1 MVWRAF
7 HWAAVAILIL
17 GIPSADAAQPKRV
30 LLIHSF
36 GPEFAPYSYFSN
48 LFRTDLGQQLQ
59 GKVDF
64 YEVSV
69 ESARFA
75 ETENEGAFVQY
86 VLALFKDRPL
96 DLVVTI
102 GAPAVRFAQRY
113 RRDLF
118 PSTPMLV
125 TAVDQRRLDA
135 STLQA
140 NDAIVPV
147 RLDFPLSIENILQV
161 LPDTKHVAL
170 VIGDSPLEK
179 YWVNEISREL
189 EPFKNRLEFEWL
201 TALSFDAI
209 LRRAA
214 RLPPRSTIF
223 FVMYAVDVDGVPHE
237 ESRTLRD
244 LRAVANAPMF
254 GIFASQVGQ
263 GIVGGS
269 LIYPQ
274 DLSRRATDIAIRM
287 LGPDKPTGIK
297 APALEAGAPI
307 YDDRELRRWNIA
319 AARLPANNTLLFQTP
334 RLWDQYRWQV
344 LMTASVIA
352 VQAMLIWV
360 LLVERRRRTL
370 AESDARTRL
379 AQMARMDRTLA
390 VGALSASLAHELNQ
404 PLGAILSNT
413 ETAELMLDADRPNL
427 PAIKEIL
434 ADVHR
439 ADQRAADI
447 IKKLRDFLKGQE
459 IEYREVGL
467 SDVIDGVVQI
477 ASGEARQ
484 KGLEL
489 SYSNAPKELIVRAD
503 PVHLQQ
509 VLLNLLMNA
518 MDAVSTRPLGERK
531 VRLNV
536 AQVGESEVEVSVRD
550 TGPGIPRDELEAAF
564 DILFTTKQQGTGLG
578 LFIARSI
585 IETYGGKIWAENAPD
600 GGAVF
605 RFLLPLSPAQP
616 A

>member
-1 MVWRAF
+1 
-7 HWAAVAILIL
+7 
-17 GIPSADAAQPKRV
+17 
-30 LLIHSF
+30 
-36 GPEFAPYSYFSN
+36 
-48 LFRTDLGQQLQ
+48 
-59 GKVDF
+59 
-64 YEVSV
+64 
-69 ESARFA
+69 
-75 ETENEGAFVQY
+75 
-86 VLALFKDRPL
+86 
-96 DLVVTI
+96 
-102 GAPAVRFAQRY
+102 
-113 RRDLF
+113 
-118 PSTPMLV
+118 
-125 TAVDQRRLDA
+125 
-135 STLQA
+135 
-140 NDAIVPV
+140 
-147 RLDFPLSIENILQV
+147 
-161 LPDTKHVAL
+161 
-170 VIGDSPLEK
+170 
-179 YWVNEISREL
+179 
-189 EPFKNRLEFEWL
+189 
-201 TALSFDAI
+201 
-209 LRRAA
+209 
-214 RLPPRSTIF
+214 
-223 FVMYAVDVDGVPHE
+223 
-237 ESRTLRD
+237 
-244 LRAVANAPMF
+244 
-254 GIFASQVGQ
+254 
-263 GIVGGS
+263 
-269 LIYPQ
+269 
-274 DLSRRATDIAIRM
+274 M

-344 LMTASVIA
+344 LTTASVIA

-439 ADQRAADI
+439 ADQRAANI